1 MPADSTIIA
10 ISQGPKD
17 KIVNTTHDLKVS
29 DSGLLVVDDD
39 EAILKTLSMLLKS
52 LGMSAHVAR
61 DRVSALA
68 VVRRYTNRLGAVL
81 LDAHLGGVDVVRLFD
96 AFRIA
101 SPDIPVV
108 VVSGSSEED
117 IRKMFGERVYSG
129 FLGKPFTLDEIKATL
144 LKVCR

>member
-1 MPADSTIIA
+1 M
-10 ISQGPKD
+10 
-17 KIVNTTHDLKVS
+17 
-29 DSGLLVVDDD
+29 
-39 EAILKTLSMLLKS
+39 
-52 LGMSAHVAR
+52 
-61 DRVSALA
+61 
-68 VVRRYTNRLGAVL
+68 
-81 LDAHLGGVDVVRLFD
+81 GGVDVVRLFD

-129 FLGKPFTLDEIKATL
+129 FLGKPFTLAEIKQTL